1 MTLLGAWQLAPGL
14 AVAGCTGLILAPI
27 YMLRLYQGLMQGEP
41 AGPGATAADLR
52 AGEVLLLAPLV
63 ALMFVLGLFPS
74 LLTGAMNV
82 LGTPLPWH

>member
-1 MTLLGAWQLAPGL
+1 
-14 AVAGCTGLILAPI
+14 
-27 YMLRLYQGLMQGEP
+27 
-41 AGPGATAADLR
+41 
-52 AGEVLLLAPLV
+52 VLLLAPLV